1 MAGQKRNGKPPLS
14 RESQKSHRFFW
25 KAKKAKDKV
34 KVKDKVKDK
43 VKVKVKVK
51 VKEIYRARSASHPPR
66 SQRFSPMWL
75 NASHP

>member
-1 MAGQKRNGKPPLS
+1 MGKPPLS
-14 RESQKSHRFFW
+14 RKSQKSHRFFW

-34 KVKDKVKDK
+34 KDKVKVKVKDKVKDK

-51 VKEIYRARSASHPPR
+51 EIYLARSASHPPR

-75 NASHP
+75 NAIRR